1 MADYMSQLHYHP
13 REIIERLEHE
23 RQRFARGM
31 FADEDPNFDPV
42 LAIDQKLMRHMSGAQ
57 PLSPEEL
64 GRLTQERRRRT
75 GAESRRDQQAQA
87 MFAAI
92 G

>member
-13 REIIERLEHE
+13 QEIIDRLEHE
-23 RQRFARGM
+23 RQRFVRGM
-31 FADEDPNFDPV
+31 FADQDPNFDPV
-42 LAIDQKLMRHMSGAQ
+42 LAIDQRLMRHMSGAD
-57 PLSPEEL
+57 PLPPEEL

-87 MFAAI
+87 LFRSI